1 VNRSK
6 SQGDKMG
13 QITFRHRFQALLV
26 GSLLAALTACGGSA
40 NKKPAITAPPVVEA
54 PPPVVEAPAPPLPP
68 STTAVARPQIS
79 NAMRVAVLVPMTG
92 GSARI
97 GQSIANAANL
107 ALLDLNSSK
116 IRLSVYNTEGGA
128 ITAMNA
134 ALADG
139 AKIILGPLFAADV
152 RAVQP
157 AARAAGVPLITFS
170 NDAALATAG
179 TYVLGF
185 QPAQEVQRVV
195 AYAKQRGILRF
206 GALAPQGQY
215 GSVTT
220 RALQNAG
227 VPVGAV
233 ESYPRDKTKV
243 FAAARRISNYE
254 ARLLAAR
261 GAAASSGGA
270 GTNNRLPP
278 PPFDALLLPDSGGF
292 LRAMLPLLK
301 SYSVETP
308 RVRFLGTGLWA
319 AEPSLTKEPM
329 LAGAWFASVPDGQ
342 FNSMAQRFQTQFGYA
357 PPRLASLGYDA
368 VLLAAAGSRN
378 WSPGMVFPS
387 GVLGN
392 SAGYT
397 GVDGFFRFNNSI
409 AIRALEVQELT
420 PGGLRTVSA
429 ASR

>member
-1 VNRSK
+1 MR
-6 SQGDKMG
+6 
-13 QITFRHRFQALLV
+13 QAKLKQVMHALV
-26 GSLLAALTACGGSA
+26 AASALALLAACASGGT
-40 NKKPAITAPPVVEA
+40 KKPDTATAPTLEVPSTPPVVDA
-54 PPPVVEAPAPPLPP
+54 PPPPPPP
-68 STTAVARPQIS
+68 TAVARPQIS
-79 NAMRVAVLVPMTG
+79 NAMKVAVLVPMTG

-107 ALLDLNSSK
+107 ALIDLNTSK

-128 ITAMNA
+128 ATAAQA
-134 ALADG
+134 AVADG
-139 AKIILGPLFAADV
+139 ARIILGPLFAADV
-152 RAVQP
+152 RAVQQI
-157 AARAAGVPLITFS
+157 AHAAGVPVITFS
-170 NDAALATAG
+170 NDAALASAG

-185 QPAQEVQRVV
+185 QPSQEVQRVV
-195 AYAKQRGILRF
+195 AYAKARGIIRF

-215 GSVTT
+215 GTVTT
-220 RALQNAG
+220 RALQNSG
-227 VPVGAV
+227 VAVGAV

-261 GAAASSGGA
+261 GAVASSGGA
-270 GTNNRLPP
+270 GTNIRLPA
-278 PPFDALLLPDSGGF
+278 PPFEALLLPDSGGF

-301 SYSVETP
+301 SYGVETP

-319 AEPSLTKEPM
+319 AEPALTKEPM
-329 LAGAWFASVPDGQ
+329 LAGAWFASVSDNQ
-342 FNSMAQRFQTQFGYA
+342 FNAMARRFQSKFGYM

-368 VLLAAAGSRN
+368 VLLAAAGARS
-378 WSPGMVFPS
+378 WSPGMAFPS

-397 GVDGFFRFNNSI
+397 GVDGFFRFSNNV

-420 PGGLRTVSA
+420 PGGLRTVSG

>member
-1 VNRSK
+1 MR
-6 SQGDKMG
+6 QL
-13 QITFRHRFQALLV
+13 TFKHRFRVILV
-26 GSLLAALTACGGSA
+26 GSLLAALAACGSDGS
-40 NKKPAITAPPVVEA
+40 KKPVITAPPVVEA
-54 PPPVVEAPAPPLPP
+54 LPPVVEVPPPP
-68 STTAVARPQIS
+68 PPTTAVVRPQIS
-79 NAMRVAVLVPMTG
+79 NAMKVAVLVPMTG

-107 ALLDLNSSK
+107 ALLDLNTSK

-128 ITAMNA
+128 VTAMNA

-170 NDAALATAG
+170 NDAALAAAG

-195 AYAKQRGILRF
+195 AYAKQRGIVRF
-206 GALAPQGQY
+206 GALTPQGQY

-220 RALQNAG
+220 RALQNTG

-233 ESYPRDKTKV
+233 ESYPRDKSKV

-270 GTNNRLPP
+270 GTAMRLPP

-301 SYSVETP
+301 GYGVETP

-319 AEPSLTKEPM
+319 AEPSLAKEPM

-342 FNSMAQRFQTQFGYA
+342 FNSMARRFQSQFGYA

-368 VLLAAAGSRN
+368 VLLAAAGSRS
-378 WSPGMVFPS
+378 WSPGMAFPS

-397 GVDGFFRFNNSI
+397 GVDGYFRFSNNI

>member
-1 VNRSK
+1 MRQVK
-6 SQGDKMG
+6 LK
-13 QITFRHRFQALLV
+13 QIMQSLV
-26 GSLLAALTACGGSA
+26 AGSVLALLAACASGGS
-40 NKKPAITAPPVVEA
+40 NKPAVVTPPVTEETAQPPVVET
-54 PPPVVEAPAPPLPP
+54 PTPTPP
-68 STTAVARPQIS
+68 STTATPRPQIS
-79 NAMRVAVLVPMTG
+79 NAMKVAVLVPMTG

-128 ITAMNA
+128 ASAAHA

-152 RAVQP
+152 RAVQQI
-157 AARAAGVPLITFS
+157 AHAAGVPLITFS
-170 NDAALATAG
+170 NDAALASAG

-185 QPAQEVQRVV
+185 QPTQEVQRVV
-195 AYAKQRGILRF
+195 AYAKARGIVRF

-215 GSVTT
+215 GTVTT
-220 RALQNAG
+220 RALQNSG
-227 VPVGAV
+227 VAVGAV

-270 GTNNRLPP
+270 GTTMRLPA

-301 SYSVETP
+301 SYGVETP

-329 LAGAWFASVPDGQ
+329 LAGAWFASVPNGQ
-342 FNSMAQRFQTQFGYA
+342 FNSMARRFQSQFGYA

-368 VLLAAAGSRN
+368 VLLAAAGLRS
-378 WSPGMVFPS
+378 WSPGMAFPA

-397 GVDGFFRFNNSI
+397 GVDGYFRFSNNI
-409 AIRALEVQELT
+409 AIRALEVQEIT
-420 PGGLRTVSA
+420 PGGLRTVSG

>member
-1 VNRSK
+1 MTNSK
-6 SQGDKMG
+6 VEHMPQRDMKQSLQG
-13 QITFRHRFQALLV
+13 LV
-26 GSLLAALTACGGSA
+26 AAIVLASLAACASGGS
-40 NKKPAITAPPVVEA
+40 KKPEVVAAPPVVEA
-54 PPPVVEAPAPPLPP
+54 APAAPPVVAAPPPVVVP
-68 STTAVARPQIS
+68 RPQIS
-79 NAMRVAVLVPMTG
+79 NALKVAVLVPMTG

-107 ALLDLNSSK
+107 AVLDLNSSK
-116 IRLSVYNTEGGA
+116 IRVSVYDTEGGA
-128 ITAMNA
+128 VTAINA

-139 AKIILGPLFAADV
+139 ARVILGPLYAADV

-157 AARAAGVPLITFS
+157 AARAAGVPVITFS
-170 NDAALATAG
+170 NDAALASAG

-185 QPAQEVQRVV
+185 QPSQEVQRVV
-195 AYAKQRGILRF
+195 AYAKQRGIVRF

-215 GSVTT
+215 GAVTT
-220 RALQNAG
+220 RALQNSG
-227 VPVGAV
+227 VTVGAV
-233 ESYPRDKTKV
+233 ESYPRDKAKV

-261 GAAASSGGA
+261 GTAASSGGA
-270 GTNNRLPP
+270 STSMRLPA

-301 SYSVETP
+301 GYGVETP

-319 AEPSLTKEPM
+319 AEPALTKEPM
-329 LAGAWFASVPDGQ
+329 LAGAWFASVPDAQ
-342 FNSMAQRFQTQFGYA
+342 FNSMARRFQSQFGYA

-368 VLLAAAGSRN
+368 MLLAAAGARS
-378 WSPGMVFPS
+378 WSPGMAFPA
-387 GVLGN
+387 GVLAN

-397 GVDGFFRFNNSI
+397 GVDGFFRFSNNV
-409 AIRALEVQELT
+409 AMRALEVQELT

>member
-1 VNRSK
+1 MQHITISRILRSFLA
-6 SQGDKMG
+6 GAMLAG
-13 QITFRHRFQALLV
+13 LV
-26 GSLLAALTACGGSA
+26 ACGNGKKLATTPSA
-40 NKKPAITAPPVVEA
+40 PVAETTPPTAPVTEVA
-54 PPPVVEAPAPPLPP
+54 PP
-68 STTAVARPQIS
+68 TTEPNVAVRPQVS
-79 NAMRVAVLVPMTG
+79 NAMKVAVLVPMTG

-116 IRLSVYNTEGGA
+116 MRLGVYNTDGGA
-128 ITAMNA
+128 ASAANA
-134 ALADG
+134 AIADG

-152 RAVQP
+152 RAVQSI
-157 AARAAGVPLITFS
+157 ARAAGVPLITFS
-170 NDAALATAG
+170 NDGGLAAPG

-195 AYAKQRGILRF
+195 AYAKQRGIVRF
-206 GALAPQGQY
+206 GAMAPQGLY

-220 RALQNAG
+220 RALQNSG
-227 VPVGAV
+227 VTVGAV

-270 GTNNRLPP
+270 GTAVRLPA
-278 PPFDALLLPDSGGF
+278 PPFDALLLPESGGF
-292 LRAMLPLLK
+292 LRALLPLLK
-301 SYSVETP
+301 GYGVETP

-319 AEPSLTKEPM
+319 SEPSLAKEPM
-329 LAGAWFASVPDGQ
+329 LAGAWFASVPDSQ
-342 FNSMAQRFQTQFGYA
+342 FNSMARRFQSHFGYA

-368 VLLAAAGSRN
+368 MLLAAAGARQWAAGNSF
-378 WSPGMVFPS
+378 PG

-397 GVDGFFRFNNSI
+397 GVDGYFRFSNNI
-409 AIRALEVQELT
+409 AVRALEVQEIT
-420 PGGLRTVSA
+420 PGGLRTVAA

>member
-1 VNRSK
+1 MR
-6 SQGDKMG
+6 
-13 QITFRHRFQALLV
+13 QALRTYKLRAYLI
-26 GSLLAALTACGGSA
+26 GSLFALLTACGSNG
-40 NKKPAITAPPVVEA
+40 NKKPTTTAPPVIEVPA
-54 PPPVVEAPAPPLPP
+54 PAVDQPPPTPPTPAP
-68 STTAVARPQIS
+68 AVARPQIN

-107 ALLDLNSSK
+107 ALLELNTNK

-128 ITAMNA
+128 MTAINA

-157 AARAAGVPLITFS
+157 AARAAGVPMITFS
-170 NDAALATAG
+170 NDAALGAAG

-185 QPAQEVQRVV
+185 QPTQEVQRVI
-195 AYAKQRGILRF
+195 AYAKQRGIVRF

-270 GTNNRLPP
+270 GTTTRLPP
-278 PPFDALLLPDSGGF
+278 PPFDALLLPDSGGY

-301 SYSVETP
+301 SYGVETP

-342 FNSMAQRFQTQFGYA
+342 FNSMARRFQSQFGYA

-378 WSPGMVFPS
+378 WSPGMEFPS

-397 GVDGFFRFNNSI
+397 GVDGYFRFSNNI

-420 PGGLRTVSA
+420 PGGLRTVSSA

>member
-1 VNRSK
+1 MLQV
-6 SQGDKMG
+6 KMKQRLRG
-13 QITFRHRFQALLV
+13 LIGAM
-26 GSLLAALTACGGSA
+26 LLAGLAACANSGG
-40 NKKPAITAPPVVEA
+40 KKPEVVTVPPVVEA
-54 PPPVVEAPAPPLPP
+54 PPPPPVVEAPPP
-68 STTAVARPQIS
+68 AVVHRPQIS
-79 NAMRVAVLVPMTG
+79 NALKVAVLVPMTG

-107 ALLDLNSSK
+107 AVLDLNSSK
-116 IRLSVYNTEGGA
+116 IRVSVYNTEGGA
-128 ITAMNA
+128 LTAIHA

-139 AKIILGPLFAADV
+139 AKVILGPLYAADV

-157 AARAAGVPLITFS
+157 AARAAGVPIITFS
-170 NDAALATAG
+170 NDAALASAG

-185 QPAQEVQRVV
+185 QPSQEVQRVV
-195 AYAKQRGILRF
+195 AYARQRGIVRF

-215 GSVTT
+215 GAVTT
-220 RALQNAG
+220 RALQNSG
-227 VPVGAV
+227 VAVGAV

-254 ARLLAAR
+254 ARLLSAR
-261 GAAASSGGA
+261 GAAASSSGA
-270 GTNNRLPP
+270 STNMRLPP

-292 LRAMLPLLK
+292 LRSMLPLLK
-301 SYSVETP
+301 GYGVETP

-319 AEPSLTKEPM
+319 AEPSLTKDPL

-342 FNSMAQRFQTQFGYA
+342 FNSMARRFQSQFGYA

-368 VLLAAAGSRN
+368 MLLAAAGARQ
-378 WSPGMVFPS
+378 WSPSMGFPA
-387 GVLGN
+387 GVLNN

-397 GVDGFFRFNNSI
+397 GVDGYFRFSNNV
-409 AIRALEVQELT
+409 AVRALEVQELT